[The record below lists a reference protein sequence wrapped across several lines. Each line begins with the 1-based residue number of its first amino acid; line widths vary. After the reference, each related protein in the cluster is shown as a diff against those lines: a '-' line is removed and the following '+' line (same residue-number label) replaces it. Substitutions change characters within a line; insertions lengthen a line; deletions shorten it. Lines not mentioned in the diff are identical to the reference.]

1 MEDVQT
7 IEKPKIYQALGI
19 ISGILELMRPPY
31 SNLIVGDH
39 TYSVTVS
46 QKAEEKYEPGQLQ
59 NFKVYPLVTK
69 GKLGFSLLMAIKEAP
84 ERSRSGMTLK
94 GCWVMYGDEPRLI
107 IYRNKKKNSGES
119 KTVLQL
125 AWEEAPVADGK
136 YWEIE
141 AEVNGEQIMVIEAIG
156 PFDPPEKFYGKK
168 AEKKSTGIK
177 SDVPRPM
184 LKGAEPREIK
194 SELPPPI
201 LKSARTSIAAIEPPE
216 SEPTIETANEPISLN
231 ASTAIEETT
240 RTTKAAEVI
249 KPIAASEIKEIAESS
264 SGAIEPEE
272 PEVSPVVVEP
282 VTPKTKKASGKSSAS
297 KKLSISPETAEPKK
311 TKEKVKASSSKK
323 PMSLAADRLFLGK
336 QLPLGNEQKI
346 KIDSLPAPVAPVLA
360 SEDPPPPYR

>member
-1 MEDVQT
+1 VRGKTNGRSSNHREA
-7 IEKPKIYQALGI
+7 KIYQALGI
-19 ISGILELMRPPY
+19 ISGILELKRPPY

-59 NFKVYPLVTK
+59 NFKVYSLVTK
-69 GKLGFSLLMAIKEAP
+69 GKLGFSLLRVIKEAP

-141 AEVNGEQIMVIEAIG
+141 AEVSGEKITVIEAIG
-156 PFDPPEKFYGKK
+156 PFDPPQKFYGKK

-184 LKGAEPREIK
+184 LKGDEPKEIK
-194 SELPPPI
+194 SELPSPI
-201 LKSARTSIAAIEPPE
+201 LKSAKTSRAIEPSQ
-216 SEPTIETANEPISLN
+216 SEAIIETA
-231 ASTAIEETT
+231 STA
-240 RTTKAAEVI
+240 KAAEVI
-249 KPIAASEIKEIAESS
+249 KPIDSSEIKAIAESPS
-264 SGAIEPEE
+264 KSIKPEE
-272 PEVSPVVVEP
+272 PEASSVVVEP
-282 VTPKTKKASGKSSAS
+282 VTPKTKKANGKSSAS
-297 KKLSISPETAEPKK
+297 KKLSIAPETAEPKK

-336 QLPLGNEQKI
+336 QLPPGK
-346 KIDSLPAPVAPVLA
+346 
-360 SEDPPPPYR
+360 

>member
-7 IEKPKIYQALGI
+7 IDKPKIYQALGI

-46 QKAEEKYEPGQLQ
+46 QKAEEKYELGQLQ
-59 NFKVYPLVTK
+59 NFKVYPFVTK
-69 GKLGFSLLMAIKEAP
+69 GKLGFSLLRVIKEAP
-84 ERSRSGMTLK
+84 ERSRSAMTLK
-94 GCWVMYGDEPRLI
+94 GCWGMYEEQPRLI

-141 AEVNGEQIMVIEAIG
+141 AEVKGEKITVIEAIG
-156 PFDPPEKFYGKK
+156 PFDPPQKIYGKK
-168 AEKKSTGIK
+168 AEKKPTEIK
-177 SDVPRPM
+177 SDVPRPT
-184 LKGAEPREIK
+184 LKGDEPKKIK
-194 SELPPPI
+194 SELPPPSQ
-201 LKSARTSIAAIEPPE
+201 KSAKTSIAVIDSPE
-216 SEPTIETANEPISLN
+216 SEAIIETASEPIALN

-240 RTTKAAEVI
+240 STAKSAEAI
-249 KPIAASEIKEIAESS
+249 KPIAASEIKAIAESP
-264 SGAIEPEE
+264 GELIEPEE
-272 PEVSPVVVEP
+272 PEASPVAAEP
-282 VTPKTKKASGKSSAS
+282 VIPKTKKASGKSSAS
-297 KKLSISPETAEPKK
+297 KKSSISPEIAEPKK

-336 QLPLGNEQKI
+336 QLPPGK
-346 KIDSLPAPVAPVLA
+346 
-360 SEDPPPPYR
+360 